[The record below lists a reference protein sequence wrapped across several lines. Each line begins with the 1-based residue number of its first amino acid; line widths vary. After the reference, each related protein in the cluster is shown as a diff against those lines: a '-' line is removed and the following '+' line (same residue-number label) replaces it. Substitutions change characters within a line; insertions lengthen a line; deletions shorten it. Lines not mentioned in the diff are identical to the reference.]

1 MNELQEELSNKR
13 FNRRN
18 IIEEA
23 ANKLYNDPTI
33 NQADTLNGVK
43 AAAKTYRSTQERI
56 AAHNTEKENV
66 VNAENNK
73 PPVVTPKDIM
83 DVMNR

>member
-43 AAAKTYRSTQERI
+43 AAATTYRRTQERI
-56 AAHNTEKENV
+56 AAHRTEKESV
-66 VNAENNK
+66 VNEPSSR